1 MKGGWEMK
9 KIIMMIMIC
18 LTIYFGQGMLNME
31 ASTVAMQ
38 EQLVVVHGGDTL
50 WNIAARWT
58 DDNEDVREVLY
69 RIQQKN
75 KLSGKAFL
83 QPGQRLIV
91 PIKASN
97 EMLALR

>member
-1 MKGGWEMK
+1 MK
-9 KIIMMIMIC
+9 KIIMIITMC
-18 LTIYFGQGMLNME
+18 LTIYLGQGIINME
-31 ASTVAMQ
+31 ASTAAMQ
-38 EQLVVVHGGDTL
+38 EQLVVVHTGDTL
-50 WNIAARWT
+50 WNIASRWA

-91 PIKASN
+91 PIKAGN
-97 EMLALR
+97 EMLATR